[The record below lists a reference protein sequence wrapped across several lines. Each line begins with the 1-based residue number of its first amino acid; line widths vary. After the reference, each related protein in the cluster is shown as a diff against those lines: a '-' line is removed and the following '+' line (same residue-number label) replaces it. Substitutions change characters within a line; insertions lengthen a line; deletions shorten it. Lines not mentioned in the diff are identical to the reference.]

1 MFGIGAAMIG
11 YCLTHMK
18 WWERI
23 GFAIAGLMLI
33 DPGTLTDIIGVAML
47 GIGLF
52 YQWQKSKSTQKTG
65 EVC

>member
-1 MFGIGAAMIG
+1 MFGLGAAMIG

-18 WWERI
+18 WWERVW
-23 GFAIAGLMLI
+23 FTIAGPMLI
-33 DPGTLTDIIGVAML
+33 DPGTVTDIIGLVML

-52 YQWQKSKSTQKTG
+52 YQWQKSKSVPKTG